1 MALPIDGTTTGS
13 AGEVD
18 NSAAGDR
25 GLRGAEAFQA
35 SRRSAA
41 NVIDLE
47 SDDNDGDNNGDNDG
61 NNNGDNDGDNGPSQ
75 RVLAPARH
83 SKPKACGSSTQ
94 CGRPRGGAGEGL
106 KRLLEDGVAQKEAWE
121 EKRVKIEAAVQMH
134 RIDSERAAAERVA
147 EIQARSNEKIA
158 EMQQETMR
166 MQMQMMEGF
175 FKVMQGRGNP
185 A

>member
-1 MALPIDGTTTGS
+1 
-13 AGEVD
+13 
-18 NSAAGDR
+18 
-25 GLRGAEAFQA
+25 
-35 SRRSAA
+35 
-41 NVIDLE
+41 
-47 SDDNDGDNNGDNDG
+47 
-61 NNNGDNDGDNGPSQ
+61 
-75 RVLAPARH
+75 
-83 SKPKACGSSTQ
+83 
-94 CGRPRGGAGEGL
+94 
-106 KRLLEDGVAQKEAWE
+106 VAQKEAWE